1 MKWGKMID
9 GVGAKVTV
17 SRYRMRRINVWNRKE
32 SLVDSSVA
40 GVGSVV
46 GSGGTSLDGSDELG
60 SLISSVADELG
71 SLVGNGGT
79 GSRVGSAGTW

>member
-1 MKWGKMID
+1 MID
-9 GVGAKVTV
+9 GVGAKVTI
-17 SRYRMRRINVWNRKE
+17 SRYRMHHSERRIDVWNRKE

-71 SLVGNGGT
+71 SLVGNGGP